1 MEHSPFHE
9 PSYFQSH
16 ARVDEIVEILTS
28 VFERKCIRVDELFAH
43 EEMEFRRQIH
53 ETGTAS
59 FTWRVIVGVPASVR
73 TRLDFRARQQRLGGR
88 RGGEA
93 SEERGHGVPVTA

>member
-1 MEHSPFHE
+1 MKHSPFHE
-9 PSYFQSH
+9 PSYFQPH
-16 ARVDEIVEILTS
+16 ARVDEIVEILAS

-43 EEMEFRRQIH
+43 EEMEFRRQVH

-59 FTWRVIVGVPASVR
+59 STWRVIVGVPASVR
-73 TRLDFRARQQRLGGR
+73 TRKKRLGGR